1 MNYRGF
7 QRGVSP
13 TLVFICPF
21 DTNKVRVV
29 ITTALALK
37 TLYGFSEYDRSIQYL
52 ELIPGYRATP
62 SPAKPGE
69 PGEAWRSL
77 TNFVYLCEAN

>member
-7 QRGVSP
+7 QRGISP
-13 TLVFICPF
+13 PLCLYAPLTQTL
-21 DTNKVRVV
+21 VRVV

-37 TLYGFSEYDRSIQYL
+37 TLYGFSEYDRSIRPR

-69 PGEAWRSL
+69 PGEA
-77 TNFVYLCEAN
+77 